1 MLSERQLR
9 ELLKV
14 FDTRYQAIVEEYIQ
28 RMGEHLRDIG
38 RLTDTDVHRLK
49 QLKRMNANV
58 EAIKKKIA
66 QAAAASVEDIEQV
79 FRHIAESN
87 LDFANTM
94 FAETHTPGVK
104 VSPIKTLS
112 SPMERILKAQLR
124 ITAQTMANL
133 SQTTILSDGYKAAVD
148 VAVQTVQSGLTDY
161 NSAIRRALKE
171 ACRDGLMIESPK
183 GPRAEYFSG
192 HRRRLDT
199 AVRQNVLDGMR
210 ALNQDTLD
218 QLGKEFGADGV
229 EISAHM
235 LCAADHLP
243 YQGLQF
249 SNKEFERIQNT
260 IERPFGMWNCKHTM
274 HPILLGIS
282 EPSHTKEELEMYRN
296 YSKEAVTI
304 DDVTMS
310 RYEWSQ
316 QQRRIETAVREQK
329 HIAVGAKASGDDV
342 ARREA
347 QRNINRLQTQYAK
360 ISDAAGLTPEKER
373 MAVAGFRKVKTAD
386 ELKNPAKYGIITEEE
401 RKTEA
406 IRQKIKSGIVN
417 KTVNHEK
424 QNRHIKTSE
433 LYDGMRSYISG
444 DLQDAQALVDK
455 YHGTGDILFDRK
467 GEWKNKELVLADADI
482 GVDVDPKS
490 GDGTPTNRFVIH
502 YSKTGAHIVPTSRK
516 E

>member
-14 FDTRYQAIVEEYIQ
+14 FDTRYQAVVEEYLQ

-66 QAAAASVEDIEQV
+66 KAAAASVEDIEQV

-87 LDFANTM
+87 LDFANAM
-94 FAETHTPGVK
+94 FAETHSPGVK

-148 VAVQTVQSGLTDY
+148 VAVQTVQSGLMDY

-183 GPRAEYFSG
+183 GPKAEYFSG

-235 LCAADHLP
+235 LCATDHLP

-249 SNKEFERIQNT
+249 SDEEFNEIQGKLD
-260 IERPFGMWNCKHTM
+260 RPFGMWNCKHTM
-274 HPILLGIS
+274 YPILMGIS
-282 EPSHTKEELEMYRN
+282 EPSHTREELEQYRQ
-296 YSKEAVTI
+296 YSQEAVTI

-316 QQRRIETAVREQK
+316 QQRRVETAVREQK
-329 HIAVGAKASGDDV
+329 YIAVGAKASGDDV

-373 MAVAGFRKVKTAD
+373 MTVAGFRKVKTAE
-386 ELKNPAKYGIITEEE
+386 ELS
-401 RKTEA
+401 
-406 IRQKIKSGIVN
+406 QK
-417 KTVNHEK
+417 
-424 QNRHIKTSE
+424 
-433 LYDGMRSYISG
+433 RSS
-444 DLQDAQALVDK
+444 
-455 YHGTGDILFDRK
+455 
-467 GEWKNKELVLADADI
+467 
-482 GVDVDPKS
+482 
-490 GDGTPTNRFVIH
+490 
-502 YSKTGAHIVPTSRK
+502 
-516 E
+516 

>member
-14 FDTRYQAIVEEYIQ
+14 FDERYQAIVEEYLQ
-28 RMGEHLRDIG
+28 RMGEHLWDIG

-66 QAAAASVEDIEQV
+66 KAAAASVEDVEQV

-94 FAETHTPGVK
+94 FAETHSPGVK

-171 ACRDGLMIESPK
+171 ASAEGL
-183 GPRAEYFSG
+183 RVQYQSG
-192 HRRRLDT
+192 HTRRLDT

-235 LCAADHLP
+235 LCATDHLP

-249 SNKEFERIQNT
+249 GKKQFERIQNT
-260 IERPFGMWNCKHTM
+260 LERPFGMWNCKHTM
-274 HPILLGIS
+274 YPILLGIS
-282 EPSHTKEELEMYRN
+282 QPSHTKEELEMYRN
-296 YSKEAVTI
+296 YSQEAVTI

-329 HIAVGAKASGDDV
+329 YIAVGAKASGDDV

-373 MAVAGFRKVKTAD
+373 MAVAGFRKVKTAE
-386 ELKNPAKYGIITEEE
+386 ELKNPAKYGIIVSGALDGTSKEADRHARQYYNAVRKMKTDCLRISENVGWKQSAIE
-401 RKTEA
+401 RVKNHIFFDEHVIYGEKSRFDPSYYMAQSWQRLIQGGKHVREQEHVLLKHEYLEA
-406 IRQKIKSGIVN
+406 ILEAKGMP
-417 KTVNHEK
+417 HEK
-424 QNRHIKTSE
+424 AHSI
-433 LYDGMRSYISG
+433 
-444 DLQDAQALVDK
+444 AQAKHNYAK
-455 YHGTGDILFDRK
+455 YVK
-467 GEWKNKELVLADADI
+467 
-482 GVDVDPKS
+482 
-490 GDGTPTNRFVIH
+490 
-502 YSKTGAHIVPTSRK
+502 
-516 E
+516 

>member
-14 FDTRYQAIVEEYIQ
+14 FDARYQAIVEEYLQ

-66 QAAAASVEDIEQV
+66 KAAAASVEDVEQV

-94 FAETHTPGVK
+94 FAETHSPGVK

-133 SQTTILSDGYKAAVD
+133 SQTTILSDGYKAAMD

-171 ACRDGLMIESPK
+171 ASAEGL
-183 GPRAEYFSG
+183 RVQYQSG
-192 HRRRLDT
+192 HTRRLDT

-210 ALNQDTLD
+210 ALNQDTLE

-235 LCAADHLP
+235 LCATDHLP

-249 SNKEFERIQNT
+249 SKKQFERIQNT
-260 IERPFGMWNCKHTM
+260 LDRPFGMWNCKHTM
-274 HPILLGIS
+274 YPILLGIS
-282 EPSHTKEELEMYRN
+282 PPSHTKAELEMYRN
-296 YSKEAVTI
+296 YSQEAVTI
-304 DDVTMS
+304 DGVTMS

-329 HIAVGAKASGDDV
+329 YIAVGAKASGDDV

-347 QRNINRLQTQYAK
+347 QRNINRLQTQYTK

-373 MAVAGFRKVKTAD
+373 MAVAGFRKVKTAEELVDAVKFKNAQFETEEKMKKHVEKHIAEYGDISQD
-386 ELKNPAKYGIITEEE
+386 EYISRARKLLQSAPSDDILVLTRSDGSIAKYRISTNEFVIGT
-401 RKTEA
+401 KDGH
-406 IRQKIKSGIVN
+406 IRTAFK
-417 KTVNHEK
+417 
-424 QNRHIKTSE
+424 
-433 LYDGMRSYISG
+433 
-444 DLQDAQALVDK
+444 
-455 YHGTGDILFDRK
+455 
-467 GEWKNKELVLADADI
+467 
-482 GVDVDPKS
+482 PKS
-490 GDGTPTNRFVIH
+490 GLEYWGEEIDRN
-502 YSKTGAHIVPTSRK
+502 K
-516 E
+516 